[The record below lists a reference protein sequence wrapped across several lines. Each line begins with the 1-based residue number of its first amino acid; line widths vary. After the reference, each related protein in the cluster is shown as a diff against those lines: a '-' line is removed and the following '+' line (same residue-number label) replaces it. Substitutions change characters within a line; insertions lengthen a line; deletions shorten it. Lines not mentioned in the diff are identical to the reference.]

1 MFIFYYALLVFVVSP
16 LVIAT
21 TRTPKFEPHHMLDEH
36 GPYVPLLGNTDKS
49 LHGFWVREEPVP
61 PDADTSSWSLN
72 KHLNHAIEF
81 EYAPNGGIVAV
92 TFHKILRRVRDGN
105 WYEVARAEYQDPT
118 PAKTLIT
125 DEKLALNGYWGRAPE
140 LMGPVSDTTVI

>member
-1 MFIFYYALLVFVVSP
+1 MFIFYALLVFMVSP

-21 TRTPKFEPHHMLDEH
+21 RMPEFEPHHALNEH

-49 LHGFWVREEPVP
+49 LRGFWVREEPVP
-61 PDADTSSWSLN
+61 PGADTLSWSLN
-72 KHLNHAIEF
+72 KHLDHAIVF

-92 TFHKILRRVRDGN
+92 TFHRFLRRVRGGN
-105 WYEVARAEYQDPT
+105 WYEVARAEYQKPS
-118 PAKTLIT
+118 PAGTLIT

-140 LMGPVSDTTVI
+140 LIGSVSDTTVI